1 MGGGEGRGGEYSTY
15 IISFFLHV
23 GMILATIQAPTSV
36 WPCSRSSHL
45 EFIGVGGRGG
55 NLIYQHHKPCFT
67 HWHGAGSYF
76 FLALCSQQPFRVCWG
91 GGGGGRGGWT
101 LLDMFSYFLKGV
113 VGCCGEGKLHKSY
126 VRWGSRRWCESRWI
140 LVSVFIACCRR
151 ELQPRRWLVKLAVEA
166 LPLKKSWF
174 TKDDSEC
181 EGLLISPF
189 APLIIHCHLFMNPQL
204 QRWKNG
210 KKVANGQ

>member
-1 MGGGEGRGGEYSTY
+1 MWWGEGGAGREHYTCIISFVSHVGMTLATLHALTSFWPYAQSSHLKFIGVGGGEGRGEYSTY

-76 FLALCSQQPFRVCWG
+76 FLALCPQQPVRVCWG
-91 GGGGGRGGWT
+91 GGRGAGRVNT
-101 LLDMFSYFLKGV
+101 S
-113 VGCCGEGKLHKSY
+113 
-126 VRWGSRRWCESRWI
+126 
-140 LVSVFIACCRR
+140 
-151 ELQPRRWLVKLAVEA
+151 
-166 LPLKKSWF
+166 
-174 TKDDSEC
+174 
-181 EGLLISPF
+181 
-189 APLIIHCHLFMNPQL
+189 
-204 QRWKNG
+204 
-210 KKVANGQ
+210 